1 MTFAGLRSLFLTA
14 AGIAAV
20 IAAPASAA
28 AQKTG
33 LIVVAHGAD
42 SSWNAGVRRTIDS
55 VKWAHGPV
63 RSAFLMG
70 AEATT
75 ASWNRAV
82 AELQQAGVERIIA
95 VPFMVSTHGSH
106 VRQVE
111 FYAGERA
118 ELPHE
123 LHAMMSSH
131 GHEPHIKP
139 LVPVHVTPALDD
151 APELGHALAARWNAL
166 SADDRKRP
174 LMLIAHGP
182 NDSADAVEWERN
194 IMAVVGELSKRI
206 APHPVK
212 VGLLRDDADSTVRA
226 NSVAAFRRDIAQMA
240 SAARD
245 SVLVLPVLIS
255 TGSIN
260 RTKLP
265 ADIAGLPVRYTAVG
279 LTPSASLA
287 AWIGRIASE
296 ALVDVGSPPQERE
309 R

>member
-1 MTFAGLRSLFLTA
+1 MNPQDVPSPIDLR
-14 AGIAAV
+14 
-20 IAAPASAA
+20 
-28 AQKTG
+28 
-33 LIVVAHGAD
+33 
-42 SSWNAGVRRTIDS
+42 
-55 VKWAHGPV
+55 
-63 RSAFLMG
+63 LM
-70 AEATT
+70 E
-75 ASWNRAV
+75 
-82 AELQQAGVERIIA
+82 
-95 VPFMVSTHGSH
+95 
-106 VRQVE
+106 
-111 FYAGERA
+111 
-118 ELPHE
+118 
-123 LHAMMSSH
+123 
-131 GHEPHIKP
+131 
-139 LVPVHVTPALDD
+139 
-151 APELGHALAARWNAL
+151 
-166 SADDRKRP
+166 
-174 LMLIAHGP
+174 
-182 NDSADAVEWERN
+182 DAVEWERN

-296 ALVDVGSPPQERE
+296 ALVDVVVEFTGDATTFRLLRLDQSARQFLDLGV
-309 R
+309 